1 MIFNRD
7 KKIEGYWIESP
18 FVFEQQLSNG
28 SIYRKEIPAKTNY
41 PTPIPNVLTEEEAQT
56 IYNLIREKEKIANCY
71 GYMGLSSSRITG
83 ERLGNKEYEL
93 DEWIWPGDFAEHYV
107 LTHKV
112 RPTEEFLK
120 WIGYDIQK

>member
-1 MIFNRD
+1 MITD
-7 KKIEGYWIESP
+7 KKVEGYWIESST
-18 FVFEQQLSNG
+18 VFEHKLSNG
-28 SIYRKEIPAKTNY
+28 SIYRTEIPPKTNY

-56 IYNLIREKEKIANCY
+56 IYNLIREKENEANCY
-71 GYMGLSSSRITG
+71 GYKGLSASRITG

>member
-1 MIFNRD
+1 MRTD
-7 KKIEGYWIESP
+7 TKVEGYWIEPPTVIEMKSSRG
-18 FVFEQQLSNG
+18 FILT
-28 SIYRKEIPAKTNY
+28 KEIPTKTNY
-41 PTPIPNVLTEEEAQT
+41 PTPIPNVLTEEEAQF

-71 GYMGLSSSRITG
+71 GYMGLSASRITG

-93 DEWIWPGDFAEHYV
+93 NEWIWPGDFAEHYV

>member
-1 MIFNRD
+1 MRD
-7 KKIEGYWIESP
+7 GKNVEGYWIETP
-18 FVFEQQLSNG
+18 TVIEMKT
-28 SIYRKEIPAKTNY
+28 SIGFILRREIPAKTNY
-41 PTPIPNVLTEEEAQT
+41 PTPIPNVLSEEEART
-56 IYNLIREKEKIANCY
+56 IYNLIREKERIANCC
-71 GYMGLSSSRITG
+71 GYMGLSASRITG

-93 DEWIWPGDFAEHYV
+93 NEWIWPGDFAEHYV

>member
-1 MIFNRD
+1 MRTD
-7 KKIEGYWIESP
+7 KKVEGYWIESP
-18 FVFEQQLSNG
+18 TVFEQQLSNG
-28 SIYRKEIPAKTNY
+28 FIYRREIPAKTNY
-41 PTPIPNVLTEEEAQT
+41 PTPMPNVLTEEEAQT
-56 IYNLIREKEKIANCY
+56 IYNLIREKEKMANCY

-107 LTHKV
+107 LTYKV

>member
-1 MIFNRD
+1 MRTD
-7 KKIEGYWIESP
+7 KKVEGYWIESP
-18 FVFEQQLSNG
+18 TVFEQQLSNG
-28 SIYRKEIPAKTNY
+28 FVYRREIPAKTNY

-56 IYNLIREKEKIANCY
+56 IYNLIREKEKGANCY
-71 GYMGLSSSRITG
+71 GYRGLSGSRITG
-83 ERLGNKEYEL
+83 EILGSKEYES

>member
-1 MIFNRD
+1 MRTD
-7 KKIEGYWIESP
+7 KKVEGYWIESP
-18 FVFEQQLSNG
+18 TVFEQQLSNG
-28 SIYRKEIPAKTNY
+28 SIYRREIPAKTNY
-41 PTPIPNVLTEEEAQT
+41 PTPIPNVLSEEEAQT

-71 GYMGLSSSRITG
+71 GYRGLSGSRITG
-83 ERLGNKEYEL
+83 EILGSKEYEL